1 LSTVI
6 HNAILVLPDRLLPS
20 AWLAFDAGKITAIGT
35 GQPPTETVL
44 IDANGSYLAPGF
56 VDIHVH
62 GGNGADFLDA
72 TPDAFQTISKF
83 HAGGGTTSLAPTA
96 ATATYRRF
104 EEMLHTAA
112 VAKTPGRLLPAH
124 LEGPH
129 LSKNRAGAQDYSLFS
144 EPTAKEIEWIKAR
157 ASQIGTITVAPE
169 LPGALDFIRAC
180 AQAGILMS
188 AGHSEAMDEE
198 MQAAVSFGLRKA
210 THLYNAMGTAK
221 KIGLFR
227 QAGLLEFALGT
238 PELYGE
244 LVADGFHV
252 SPTLMRLAYQAK
264 GADRLI
270 LVTDALAG
278 AGLPEG
284 AGFRLG
290 NYRCRVGPGY
300 GVLEDESA
308 LAGSLARMIDL
319 VRNMTTLADVP
330 LHEAVR
336 MASFNP
342 AEALGWAG
350 RIGSLEVGKYAD
362 LVLFDDQF
370 RVTCTIAGGEVVYRN
385 R

>member
-1 LSTVI
+1 M
-6 HNAILVLPDRLLPS
+6 PS
-20 AWLAFDAGKITAIGT
+20 AWLAFDAGKIIAIGT
-35 GQPPTETVL
+35 GQPPAERVL
-44 IDANGSYLAPGF
+44 IDASGSYLAPGF

-72 TPDAFQTISKF
+72 TPEAFQTISKF
-83 HAGGGTTSLAPTA
+83 HVSGGTTSLAPTA
-96 ATATYRRF
+96 ATATYQRL
-104 EEMLHTAA
+104 EDVLHTAA
-112 VAKTPGRLLPAH
+112 AAKAPGRLLPAH

-129 LSKNRAGAQDYSLFS
+129 LSKYRAGAQDYSLFS

-169 LPGALDFIRAC
+169 LPGALDFIRGC

-238 PELYGE
+238 PDLYGE

-264 GADRLI
+264 GANRLI

-284 AGFRLG
+284 ADFRLG
-290 NYRCRVGPGY
+290 NYRCKVGPGY

-308 LAGSLARMIDL
+308 IAGSLARMIDL

-330 LHEAVR
+330 LDEAVR
-336 MASFNP
+336 MASLNP
-342 AEALGWAG
+342 AEALGWAD
-350 RIGSLEVGKYAD
+350 RIGSVEVGKYAD
-362 LVLFDDQF
+362 LILFDDQF
-370 RVTCTIAGGEVVYRN
+370 RVSCTIVGGEVIYRN

>member
-1 LSTVI
+1 M
-6 HNAILVLPDRLLPS
+6 PS
-20 AWLAFDAGKITAIGT
+20 GWLAFDAGKITAIGT
-35 GQPPTETVL
+35 GQLPAGTTA
-44 IDANGSYLAPGF
+44 IDGAGQYLAPGF

-72 TPDAFQTISKF
+72 TPDAFRTISEF
-83 HAGGGTTSLAPTA
+83 HTSGGTTSLAPTA
-96 ATATYRRF
+96 ATATYRKF
-104 EEMLHTAA
+104 EEVLQTTV

-144 EPTAKEIEWIKAR
+144 EPTTKEIDWIKAR
-157 ASQIGTITVAPE
+157 ALQIGTITVAPE
-169 LPGALDFIRAC
+169 LPGVLDFIRAC
-180 AQAGILMS
+180 AQAGVLMS

-221 KIGLFR
+221 KMGLFR
-227 QAGLLEFALGT
+227 HAGLLEFSLAT

-252 SPTLMRLAYQAK
+252 SPTLMRLAYEAK
-264 GADRLI
+264 GPDRLI
-270 LVTDALAG
+270 LVTDSLAG

-284 AGFRLG
+284 AHFQLG
-290 NYRCRVGPGY
+290 NYRCKVGPGY

-319 VRNMTTLADVP
+319 VRNMTTMADVP
-330 LHEAVR
+330 LYEAVR
-336 MASFNP
+336 MASLNP
-342 AEALGWAG
+342 AEALGWSD
-350 RIGSLEVGKYAD
+350 RIGSLEPGKYAD

-370 RVTCTIAGGEVVYRN
+370 RLNCTIVSGQTVYRN
-385 R
+385 Q